1 MLTKQ
6 QIELVKATV
15 PVLREHGVA
24 LTSHFY
30 KRMLSHNPEL
40 MQVFNMGHQRAGFQQ
55 QALAGAVLAYA
66 ENIENLPALLGAV
79 AHIAN
84 KHVSVGIRAEHYPI
98 VGKHLIASIKEVLGD
113 AATPELIDAWTA
125 AYMQLADVL
134 IGAEKAIYDKNAVA
148 EGGWTGWRFFKVA
161 EKSKQTDN
169 VTSFK
174 LVPVDNGK
182 MPEVKAGQYISVR
195 VFVKG
200 QDLIQPRQYTV
211 VKADATSLTI
221 AVKKVEAVEKSPAGM
236 VSNTLHND
244 INEGDVVEVLGDA
257 ATPELIDAWTAA
269 YMQLA
274 DVLIGAEKAI
284 YDKNAVAEGGWTGW
298 RFFKVAEKSKQTDN
312 VTSFKLVPVDN
323 GKMPEVKAGQYI
335 SVRVFVKGQDLIQ
348 PRQYTVVK
356 ADATS
361 LTIAVKKV
369 EAVEKSP
376 AGMVSNTLHND
387 INEGDVVEVSFPV
400 GEFNLPEGNGE
411 LCLLSAGI
419 GITPLFAML
428 KEAVQKDPTRK
439 ISFVH
444 VCKNKEAIPFREE
457 LALVV
462 KEGNAS
468 FEVFETSEHG
478 RPSEDFFKSLVS
490 QGADYCIC
498 GPVPF
503 MKLAA
508 SELVKN
514 GVAENK
520 IHAEKF
526 GTGAI

>member
-113 AATPELIDAWTA
+113 AAI
-125 AYMQLADVL
+125 
-134 IGAEKAIYDKNAVA
+134 
-148 EGGWTGWRFFKVA
+148 
-161 EKSKQTDN
+161 
-169 VTSFK
+169 
-174 LVPVDNGK
+174 
-182 MPEVKAGQYISVR
+182 
-195 VFVKG
+195 
-200 QDLIQPRQYTV
+200 
-211 VKADATSLTI
+211 
-221 AVKKVEAVEKSPAGM
+221 
-236 VSNTLHND
+236 
-244 INEGDVVEVLGDA
+244 
-257 ATPELIDAWTAA
+257 PELIDAWTAA

-400 GEFNLPEGNGE
+400 GEFNLPEGKGE

-462 KEGNAS
+462 KEGNVS

>member
-221 AVKKVEAVEKSPAGM
+221 AVKKVEAVEKS
-236 VSNTLHND
+236 
-244 INEGDVVEVLGDA
+244 
-257 ATPELIDAWTAA
+257 
-269 YMQLA
+269 
-274 DVLIGAEKAI
+274 AE
-284 YDKNAVAEGGWTGW
+284 
-298 RFFKVAEKSKQTDN
+298 
-312 VTSFKLVPVDN
+312 
-323 GKMPEVKAGQYI
+323 
-335 SVRVFVKGQDLIQ
+335 
-348 PRQYTVVK
+348 
-356 ADATS
+356 
-361 LTIAVKKV
+361 
-369 EAVEKSP
+369 
-376 AGMVSNTLHND
+376 GMVSNTLHND

-462 KEGNAS
+462 KEGNVS

>member
-182 MPEVKAGQYISVR
+182 MPG
-195 VFVKG
+195 
-200 QDLIQPRQYTV
+200 
-211 VKADATSLTI
+211 
-221 AVKKVEAVEKSPAGM
+221 
-236 VSNTLHND
+236 
-244 INEGDVVEVLGDA
+244 
-257 ATPELIDAWTAA
+257 
-269 YMQLA
+269 
-274 DVLIGAEKAI
+274 
-284 YDKNAVAEGGWTGW
+284 
-298 RFFKVAEKSKQTDN
+298 
-312 VTSFKLVPVDN
+312 
-323 GKMPEVKAGQYI
+323 VKAGQYI

-462 KEGNAS
+462 KEGNVS

>member
-24 LTSHFY
+24 LTSNFY

-244 INEGDVVEVLGDA
+244 INEGDVVEV
-257 ATPELIDAWTAA
+257 
-269 YMQLA
+269 
-274 DVLIGAEKAI
+274 
-284 YDKNAVAEGGWTGW
+284 
-298 RFFKVAEKSKQTDN
+298 
-312 VTSFKLVPVDN
+312 
-323 GKMPEVKAGQYI
+323 
-335 SVRVFVKGQDLIQ
+335 
-348 PRQYTVVK
+348 
-356 ADATS
+356 
-361 LTIAVKKV
+361 
-369 EAVEKSP
+369 
-376 AGMVSNTLHND
+376 
-387 INEGDVVEVSFPV
+387 SFPV

-462 KEGNAS
+462 KEGNVS

>member
-244 INEGDVVEVLGDA
+244 INEGDVVEV
-257 ATPELIDAWTAA
+257 
-269 YMQLA
+269 
-274 DVLIGAEKAI
+274 
-284 YDKNAVAEGGWTGW
+284 
-298 RFFKVAEKSKQTDN
+298 
-312 VTSFKLVPVDN
+312 
-323 GKMPEVKAGQYI
+323 
-335 SVRVFVKGQDLIQ
+335 
-348 PRQYTVVK
+348 
-356 ADATS
+356 
-361 LTIAVKKV
+361 
-369 EAVEKSP
+369 
-376 AGMVSNTLHND
+376 
-387 INEGDVVEVSFPV
+387 SFPV

-478 RPSEDFFKSLVS
+478 RPSEDFFKSMVS

>member
-244 INEGDVVEVLGDA
+244 INEGDVVEV
-257 ATPELIDAWTAA
+257 
-269 YMQLA
+269 
-274 DVLIGAEKAI
+274 
-284 YDKNAVAEGGWTGW
+284 
-298 RFFKVAEKSKQTDN
+298 
-312 VTSFKLVPVDN
+312 
-323 GKMPEVKAGQYI
+323 
-335 SVRVFVKGQDLIQ
+335 
-348 PRQYTVVK
+348 
-356 ADATS
+356 
-361 LTIAVKKV
+361 
-369 EAVEKSP
+369 
-376 AGMVSNTLHND
+376 
-387 INEGDVVEVSFPV
+387 SFPV

-411 LCLLSAGI
+411 LCLLSGGI

-444 VCKNKEAIPFREE
+444 VCKNKEAMPFREE

-462 KEGNAS
+462 KEGNVS

>member
-221 AVKKVEAVEKSPAGM
+221 AVKKVEA
-236 VSNTLHND
+236 
-244 INEGDVVEVLGDA
+244 I
-257 ATPELIDAWTAA
+257 
-269 YMQLA
+269 
-274 DVLIGAEKAI
+274 
-284 YDKNAVAEGGWTGW
+284 
-298 RFFKVAEKSKQTDN
+298 
-312 VTSFKLVPVDN
+312 
-323 GKMPEVKAGQYI
+323 
-335 SVRVFVKGQDLIQ
+335 
-348 PRQYTVVK
+348 
-356 ADATS
+356 
-361 LTIAVKKV
+361 
-369 EAVEKSP
+369 EKSP

>member
-244 INEGDVVEVLGDA
+244 INEGDVVEV
-257 ATPELIDAWTAA
+257 
-269 YMQLA
+269 
-274 DVLIGAEKAI
+274 
-284 YDKNAVAEGGWTGW
+284 
-298 RFFKVAEKSKQTDN
+298 
-312 VTSFKLVPVDN
+312 
-323 GKMPEVKAGQYI
+323 
-335 SVRVFVKGQDLIQ
+335 
-348 PRQYTVVK
+348 
-356 ADATS
+356 
-361 LTIAVKKV
+361 
-369 EAVEKSP
+369 
-376 AGMVSNTLHND
+376 
-387 INEGDVVEVSFPV
+387 SFPV

-462 KEGNAS
+462 TEGNVS

>member
-66 ENIENLPALLGAV
+66 ENIENLQPLLGAV

-98 VGKHLIASIKEVLGD
+98 VGKHLIASIK
-113 AATPELIDAWTA
+113 
-125 AYMQLADVL
+125 
-134 IGAEKAIYDKNAVA
+134 
-148 EGGWTGWRFFKVA
+148 
-161 EKSKQTDN
+161 
-169 VTSFK
+169 
-174 LVPVDNGK
+174 
-182 MPEVKAGQYISVR
+182 
-195 VFVKG
+195 
-200 QDLIQPRQYTV
+200 
-211 VKADATSLTI
+211 
-221 AVKKVEAVEKSPAGM
+221 
-236 VSNTLHND
+236 
-244 INEGDVVEVLGDA
+244 EVLGDA

-462 KEGNAS
+462 KEGNVS

>member
-244 INEGDVVEVLGDA
+244 INEGDVVEV
-257 ATPELIDAWTAA
+257 
-269 YMQLA
+269 
-274 DVLIGAEKAI
+274 
-284 YDKNAVAEGGWTGW
+284 
-298 RFFKVAEKSKQTDN
+298 
-312 VTSFKLVPVDN
+312 
-323 GKMPEVKAGQYI
+323 
-335 SVRVFVKGQDLIQ
+335 
-348 PRQYTVVK
+348 
-356 ADATS
+356 
-361 LTIAVKKV
+361 
-369 EAVEKSP
+369 
-376 AGMVSNTLHND
+376 
-387 INEGDVVEVSFPV
+387 SFPV

-462 KEGNAS
+462 KKGNVS

>member
-113 AATPELIDAWTA
+113 AAI
-125 AYMQLADVL
+125 
-134 IGAEKAIYDKNAVA
+134 
-148 EGGWTGWRFFKVA
+148 
-161 EKSKQTDN
+161 
-169 VTSFK
+169 
-174 LVPVDNGK
+174 
-182 MPEVKAGQYISVR
+182 
-195 VFVKG
+195 
-200 QDLIQPRQYTV
+200 
-211 VKADATSLTI
+211 
-221 AVKKVEAVEKSPAGM
+221 
-236 VSNTLHND
+236 
-244 INEGDVVEVLGDA
+244 
-257 ATPELIDAWTAA
+257 PELIDAWTAA

>member
-79 AHIAN
+79 VHIAN

-98 VGKHLIASIKEVLGD
+98 VGKHLIASIK
-113 AATPELIDAWTA
+113 
-125 AYMQLADVL
+125 
-134 IGAEKAIYDKNAVA
+134 
-148 EGGWTGWRFFKVA
+148 
-161 EKSKQTDN
+161 
-169 VTSFK
+169 
-174 LVPVDNGK
+174 
-182 MPEVKAGQYISVR
+182 
-195 VFVKG
+195 
-200 QDLIQPRQYTV
+200 
-211 VKADATSLTI
+211 
-221 AVKKVEAVEKSPAGM
+221 
-236 VSNTLHND
+236 
-244 INEGDVVEVLGDA
+244 EVLGDA

>member
-221 AVKKVEAVEKSPAGM
+221 AVKKVEAVEKSPAG
-236 VSNTLHND
+236 
-244 INEGDVVEVLGDA
+244 I
-257 ATPELIDAWTAA
+257 
-269 YMQLA
+269 
-274 DVLIGAEKAI
+274 
-284 YDKNAVAEGGWTGW
+284 
-298 RFFKVAEKSKQTDN
+298 
-312 VTSFKLVPVDN
+312 
-323 GKMPEVKAGQYI
+323 
-335 SVRVFVKGQDLIQ
+335 
-348 PRQYTVVK
+348 
-356 ADATS
+356 
-361 LTIAVKKV
+361 
-369 EAVEKSP
+369 
-376 AGMVSNTLHND
+376 VSNTLHND

>member
-244 INEGDVVEVLGDA
+244 INEGDVVEV
-257 ATPELIDAWTAA
+257 
-269 YMQLA
+269 
-274 DVLIGAEKAI
+274 
-284 YDKNAVAEGGWTGW
+284 
-298 RFFKVAEKSKQTDN
+298 
-312 VTSFKLVPVDN
+312 
-323 GKMPEVKAGQYI
+323 
-335 SVRVFVKGQDLIQ
+335 
-348 PRQYTVVK
+348 
-356 ADATS
+356 
-361 LTIAVKKV
+361 
-369 EAVEKSP
+369 
-376 AGMVSNTLHND
+376 
-387 INEGDVVEVSFPV
+387 SFPV

-444 VCKNKEAIPFREE
+444 VCKKLSRSAKNSLSSLRKATFLSKCSRLPNTAVLPKTSSRAWFLR
-457 LALVV
+457 ALTT
-462 KEGNAS
+462 AS
-468 FEVFETSEHG
+468 AVRF
-478 RPSEDFFKSLVS
+478 PS
-490 QGADYCIC
+490 
-498 GPVPF
+498 
-503 MKLAA
+503 
-508 SELVKN
+508 
-514 GVAENK
+514 
-520 IHAEKF
+520 
-526 GTGAI
+526 

>member
-6 QIELVKATV
+6 QIELFKATV

-244 INEGDVVEVLGDA
+244 INEGDVVEV
-257 ATPELIDAWTAA
+257 
-269 YMQLA
+269 
-274 DVLIGAEKAI
+274 
-284 YDKNAVAEGGWTGW
+284 
-298 RFFKVAEKSKQTDN
+298 
-312 VTSFKLVPVDN
+312 
-323 GKMPEVKAGQYI
+323 
-335 SVRVFVKGQDLIQ
+335 
-348 PRQYTVVK
+348 
-356 ADATS
+356 
-361 LTIAVKKV
+361 
-369 EAVEKSP
+369 
-376 AGMVSNTLHND
+376 
-387 INEGDVVEVSFPV
+387 SFPV

-462 KEGNAS
+462 KEGNVS

>member
-125 AYMQLADVL
+125 AYM
-134 IGAEKAIYDKNAVA
+134 
-148 EGGWTGWRFFKVA
+148 
-161 EKSKQTDN
+161 
-169 VTSFK
+169 
-174 LVPVDNGK
+174 P
-182 MPEVKAGQYISVR
+182 
-195 VFVKG
+195 
-200 QDLIQPRQYTV
+200 
-211 VKADATSLTI
+211 
-221 AVKKVEAVEKSPAGM
+221 
-236 VSNTLHND
+236 
-244 INEGDVVEVLGDA
+244 
-257 ATPELIDAWTAA
+257 
-269 YMQLA
+269 LA

-462 KEGNAS
+462 KEGNVS

>member
-244 INEGDVVEVLGDA
+244 INEGDVVEV
-257 ATPELIDAWTAA
+257 
-269 YMQLA
+269 
-274 DVLIGAEKAI
+274 
-284 YDKNAVAEGGWTGW
+284 
-298 RFFKVAEKSKQTDN
+298 
-312 VTSFKLVPVDN
+312 
-323 GKMPEVKAGQYI
+323 
-335 SVRVFVKGQDLIQ
+335 
-348 PRQYTVVK
+348 
-356 ADATS
+356 
-361 LTIAVKKV
+361 
-369 EAVEKSP
+369 
-376 AGMVSNTLHND
+376 
-387 INEGDVVEVSFPV
+387 SFPV

-444 VCKNKEAIPFREE
+444 VCMNKEAIPFREE

-462 KEGNAS
+462 KEGNVS

>member
-113 AATPELIDAWTA
+113 AATPA
-125 AYMQLADVL
+125 
-134 IGAEKAIYDKNAVA
+134 
-148 EGGWTGWRFFKVA
+148 
-161 EKSKQTDN
+161 
-169 VTSFK
+169 
-174 LVPVDNGK
+174 
-182 MPEVKAGQYISVR
+182 
-195 VFVKG
+195 
-200 QDLIQPRQYTV
+200 
-211 VKADATSLTI
+211 
-221 AVKKVEAVEKSPAGM
+221 
-236 VSNTLHND
+236 
-244 INEGDVVEVLGDA
+244 
-257 ATPELIDAWTAA
+257 LIDAWTAA

-462 KEGNAS
+462 KEGNVS

>member
-6 QIELVKATV
+6 QIELVKTTV

-24 LTSHFY
+24 LISNFY

-113 AATPELIDAWTA
+113 AAI
-125 AYMQLADVL
+125 
-134 IGAEKAIYDKNAVA
+134 
-148 EGGWTGWRFFKVA
+148 
-161 EKSKQTDN
+161 
-169 VTSFK
+169 
-174 LVPVDNGK
+174 
-182 MPEVKAGQYISVR
+182 
-195 VFVKG
+195 
-200 QDLIQPRQYTV
+200 
-211 VKADATSLTI
+211 
-221 AVKKVEAVEKSPAGM
+221 
-236 VSNTLHND
+236 
-244 INEGDVVEVLGDA
+244 
-257 ATPELIDAWTAA
+257 PELIDAWTAA

-462 KEGNAS
+462 KEGNVS

>member
-244 INEGDVVEVLGDA
+244 INEGDVVEV
-257 ATPELIDAWTAA
+257 
-269 YMQLA
+269 
-274 DVLIGAEKAI
+274 
-284 YDKNAVAEGGWTGW
+284 
-298 RFFKVAEKSKQTDN
+298 
-312 VTSFKLVPVDN
+312 
-323 GKMPEVKAGQYI
+323 
-335 SVRVFVKGQDLIQ
+335 
-348 PRQYTVVK
+348 
-356 ADATS
+356 
-361 LTIAVKKV
+361 
-369 EAVEKSP
+369 
-376 AGMVSNTLHND
+376 
-387 INEGDVVEVSFPV
+387 SFPV

-457 LALVV
+457 LPLVV
-462 KEGNAS
+462 KEGNVS

>member
-161 EKSKQTDN
+161 EKSKQT
-169 VTSFK
+169 
-174 LVPVDNGK
+174 
-182 MPEVKAGQYISVR
+182 Y
-195 VFVKG
+195 
-200 QDLIQPRQYTV
+200 
-211 VKADATSLTI
+211 
-221 AVKKVEAVEKSPAGM
+221 
-236 VSNTLHND
+236 
-244 INEGDVVEVLGDA
+244 
-257 ATPELIDAWTAA
+257 
-269 YMQLA
+269 
-274 DVLIGAEKAI
+274 
-284 YDKNAVAEGGWTGW
+284 
-298 RFFKVAEKSKQTDN
+298 N

-400 GEFNLPEGNGE
+400 GAFNLPEGNGE

>member
-113 AATPELIDAWTA
+113 AA
-125 AYMQLADVL
+125 
-134 IGAEKAIYDKNAVA
+134 
-148 EGGWTGWRFFKVA
+148 
-161 EKSKQTDN
+161 S
-169 VTSFK
+169 
-174 LVPVDNGK
+174 
-182 MPEVKAGQYISVR
+182 
-195 VFVKG
+195 
-200 QDLIQPRQYTV
+200 
-211 VKADATSLTI
+211 
-221 AVKKVEAVEKSPAGM
+221 
-236 VSNTLHND
+236 
-244 INEGDVVEVLGDA
+244 
-257 ATPELIDAWTAA
+257 PELIDAWTAA

-462 KEGNAS
+462 KEGNVS

>member
-66 ENIENLPALLGAV
+66 ENIENLTALLGAV

-98 VGKHLIASIKEVLGD
+98 VGKHLIASIK
-113 AATPELIDAWTA
+113 
-125 AYMQLADVL
+125 
-134 IGAEKAIYDKNAVA
+134 
-148 EGGWTGWRFFKVA
+148 
-161 EKSKQTDN
+161 
-169 VTSFK
+169 
-174 LVPVDNGK
+174 
-182 MPEVKAGQYISVR
+182 
-195 VFVKG
+195 
-200 QDLIQPRQYTV
+200 
-211 VKADATSLTI
+211 
-221 AVKKVEAVEKSPAGM
+221 
-236 VSNTLHND
+236 
-244 INEGDVVEVLGDA
+244 EVLGDA

-462 KEGNAS
+462 KEGNVS

>member
-221 AVKKVEAVEKSPAGM
+221 AVKKG
-236 VSNTLHND
+236 
-244 INEGDVVEVLGDA
+244 
-257 ATPELIDAWTAA
+257 
-269 YMQLA
+269 
-274 DVLIGAEKAI
+274 
-284 YDKNAVAEGGWTGW
+284 
-298 RFFKVAEKSKQTDN
+298 
-312 VTSFKLVPVDN
+312 
-323 GKMPEVKAGQYI
+323 
-335 SVRVFVKGQDLIQ
+335 
-348 PRQYTVVK
+348 
-356 ADATS
+356 
-361 LTIAVKKV
+361 

-428 KEAVQKDPTRK
+428 KEAVQKDPIRK
-439 ISFVH
+439 ISFVL

-462 KEGNAS
+462 KEGNVS

>member
-1 MLTKQ
+1 MFTKQ

-244 INEGDVVEVLGDA
+244 INEGDVVEV
-257 ATPELIDAWTAA
+257 
-269 YMQLA
+269 
-274 DVLIGAEKAI
+274 
-284 YDKNAVAEGGWTGW
+284 
-298 RFFKVAEKSKQTDN
+298 
-312 VTSFKLVPVDN
+312 
-323 GKMPEVKAGQYI
+323 
-335 SVRVFVKGQDLIQ
+335 
-348 PRQYTVVK
+348 
-356 ADATS
+356 
-361 LTIAVKKV
+361 
-369 EAVEKSP
+369 
-376 AGMVSNTLHND
+376 
-387 INEGDVVEVSFPV
+387 SFPV

-462 KEGNAS
+462 KEGNVS

>member
-66 ENIENLPALLGAV
+66 ENIENLPALLDAV

-113 AATPELIDAWTA
+113 AAIPELIDAWTA

-134 IGAEKAIYDKNAVA
+134 IGAEKA
-148 EGGWTGWRFFKVA
+148 
-161 EKSKQTDN
+161 
-169 VTSFK
+169 
-174 LVPVDNGK
+174 L
-182 MPEVKAGQYISVR
+182 
-195 VFVKG
+195 
-200 QDLIQPRQYTV
+200 
-211 VKADATSLTI
+211 
-221 AVKKVEAVEKSPAGM
+221 
-236 VSNTLHND
+236 
-244 INEGDVVEVLGDA
+244 
-257 ATPELIDAWTAA
+257 
-269 YMQLA
+269 
-274 DVLIGAEKAI
+274 

-462 KEGNAS
+462 KEGNVS

>member
-125 AYMQLADVL
+125 AYMQLAD
-134 IGAEKAIYDKNAVA
+134 I
-148 EGGWTGWRFFKVA
+148 
-161 EKSKQTDN
+161 
-169 VTSFK
+169 
-174 LVPVDNGK
+174 
-182 MPEVKAGQYISVR
+182 
-195 VFVKG
+195 
-200 QDLIQPRQYTV
+200 
-211 VKADATSLTI
+211 
-221 AVKKVEAVEKSPAGM
+221 
-236 VSNTLHND
+236 
-244 INEGDVVEVLGDA
+244 
-257 ATPELIDAWTAA
+257 
-269 YMQLA
+269 
-274 DVLIGAEKAI
+274 LIGAEKAI

-462 KEGNAS
+462 KEGNVS

>member
-125 AYMQLADVL
+125 
-134 IGAEKAIYDKNAVA
+134 
-148 EGGWTGWRFFKVA
+148 
-161 EKSKQTDN
+161 S
-169 VTSFK
+169 
-174 LVPVDNGK
+174 
-182 MPEVKAGQYISVR
+182 YI
-195 VFVKG
+195 
-200 QDLIQPRQYTV
+200 
-211 VKADATSLTI
+211 
-221 AVKKVEAVEKSPAGM
+221 
-236 VSNTLHND
+236 
-244 INEGDVVEVLGDA
+244 
-257 ATPELIDAWTAA
+257 
-269 YMQLA
+269 QLA

-462 KEGNAS
+462 KEGNVS

>member
-244 INEGDVVEVLGDA
+244 INEGDVVE
-257 ATPELIDAWTAA
+257 I
-269 YMQLA
+269 
-274 DVLIGAEKAI
+274 
-284 YDKNAVAEGGWTGW
+284 
-298 RFFKVAEKSKQTDN
+298 
-312 VTSFKLVPVDN
+312 
-323 GKMPEVKAGQYI
+323 
-335 SVRVFVKGQDLIQ
+335 
-348 PRQYTVVK
+348 
-356 ADATS
+356 
-361 LTIAVKKV
+361 
-369 EAVEKSP
+369 
-376 AGMVSNTLHND
+376 
-387 INEGDVVEVSFPV
+387 SFPV